1 MTGVGDLVIGVDV
14 GSQGTC
20 AQLIDQ
26 SGKLLGA
33 AYVAHDL
40 SYPRAGWA
48 EQDPRQWVS
57 ALTQAL
63 AEVTR
68 DIRVERV
75 DAIAF
80 ASQLDGLVAV
90 DAACEP
96 VHPALI
102 WMDRRADVECADAAE
117 RIDPAR
123 LREISGCNLDA
134 SHVAAKIAWL
144 CRHEADAHRACRTYL
159 VPGAYVAYRA
169 SGVLAIDP
177 SNASSTML
185 LDVRTRTWSDEAC
198 AAFDVDPDRLPP
210 ILAPQS
216 VLGPIAPWLREA
228 TGLAAST
235 LVVLGCGDEMAGTL
249 GAGVV
254 EPGDVCDVMGT
265 AEPVCAVT
273 DVPLHDPS
281 GVVELHPHAD
291 PESWLLEN
299 PGWLSGGAY
308 RWFRDHLG
316 NGEIERAERSGED
329 VYELLNAVAAEAPAG
344 ADGLVWLPALAG
356 AMTPEWNARARATWF
371 GLTPSHGRAHMLRAL
386 LEGNALALRDVLG
399 AIRATGR
406 EVNELVCVAG
416 GAKGRLARQIRA
428 DVTGL
433 PVSRPDDVE
442 TTARGAAMLA
452 AVGAGMYGTVRE
464 AGHAM
469 AAPRVDRIE
478 PDPTNADL
486 YDDLHGRYRG
496 LYAALRPLFDTLPV

>member
-1 MTGVGDLVIGVDV
+1 VTGDLVIGVDV

-20 AQLIDQ
+20 AQLIDAG
-26 SGKLLGA
+26 GKLIGA
-33 AYVAHDL
+33 SYVAHEL
-40 SYPRAGWA
+40 SYPRPGWA
-48 EQDPRQWVS
+48 EQDPRQWRS
-57 ALTQAL
+57 AIAGAI
-63 AEVTR
+63 AEV
-68 DIRVERV
+68 IREIPSERV
-75 DAIAF
+75 AAISF

-90 DAACEP
+90 DKACDP
-96 VHPALI
+96 VRPAMI
-102 WMDRRADVECADAAE
+102 WMDRRADAECDIAAAS
-117 RIDPAR
+117 IDPAR

-144 CRHEADAHRACRTYL
+144 CRHEPDAERATRTYL
-159 VPGAYVAYRA
+159 LPGSYVAFHA

-185 LDVRTRTWSDEAC
+185 LDVRERRWSGEAC
-198 AAFDVDPDRLPP
+198 EAFGIDPTRLPP
-210 ILAPQS
+210 IEAPQS
-216 VLGPIAPWLREA
+216 VLGPVAPWLREA
-228 TGLAAST
+228 TGLGPAT
-235 LVVLGCGDEMAGTL
+235 VVVLGCGDEMAGTL

-273 DVPLHDPS
+273 DVPLHDPT

-316 NGEIERAERSGED
+316 NGEVERATRTGED
-329 VYELLNAVAAEAPAG
+329 VYELLNAVAAEAPPG

-371 GLTPSHGRAHMLRAL
+371 GLTPAHGRAHMLRAL

-406 EVNELVCVAG
+406 DIHELVCVAG
-416 GAKGRLARQIRA
+416 GARGRLALQIRA
-428 DVTGL
+428 DVTGV

-452 AVGAGMYGTVRE
+452 AVGAGMYPTVRD

-469 AAPRVDRIE
+469 SVERVDRIE
-478 PDPTNADL
+478 PDPSRAAI
-486 YDDLHGRYRG
+486 YDELHGRYRA
-496 LYAALRPLFDTLPV
+496 LYAALRPLFDTLPA

>member
-1 MTGVGDLVIGVDV
+1 MGDLVIGIDV

-68 DIRVERV
+68 DIRVERI

-90 DAACEP
+90 DGACEP

-144 CRHEADAHRACRTYL
+144 CRHEPDAHRACRTYL
-159 VPGAYVAYRA
+159 VPGAYVACRA
-169 SGVLAIDP
+169 SGVMAIDP

-185 LDVRTRTWSDEAC
+185 LDVRTRGWSDEAC
-198 AAFDVDPDRLPP
+198 AAFDVDPGRLPP

-273 DVPLHDPS
+273 DVPLHDPT

-316 NGEIERAERSGED
+316 NGEVERAERSGED

-386 LEGNALALRDVLG
+386 LEGNALALRDVLE

-478 PDPTNADL
+478 PDPANAEL

-496 LYAALRPLFDTLPV
+496 LYAALRPLFDTLPM

>member
-1 MTGVGDLVIGVDV
+1 VSGDLVIGVDV

-26 SGKLLGA
+26 SGTLLGA
-33 AYVAHDL
+33 SYVAHDL

-48 EQDPRQWVS
+48 EQDARQWVR
-57 ALTQAL
+57 ALAQAL
-63 AEVTR
+63 HEVTR
-68 DIRVERV
+68 TIRPERV
-75 DAIAF
+75 DSIAF

-90 DAACEP
+90 DDACEP
-96 VHPALI
+96 VYPAMI
-102 WMDRRADVECADAAE
+102 WMDRRADVECEEAAT

-144 CRHEADAHRACRTYL
+144 RKHEAAAYDACQSYL
-159 VPGAYVAYRA
+159 LPGAYVAFKA

-185 LDVRTRTWSDEAC
+185 LDVRSRTWSNEAC
-198 AAFDVDPDRLPP
+198 AAFDVDPGRLPP

-216 VLGPIAPWLREA
+216 VLGPVAPWLREA
-228 TGLAAST
+228 AGLASST
-235 LVVLGCGDEMAGTL
+235 MIVLGCGDEMAGTL

-316 NGEIERAERSGED
+316 DGEVEHAERSGKD
-329 VYELLNAVAAEAPAG
+329 VYELLNAVASECPPG
-344 ADGLVWLPALAG
+344 ADGLIWLPALAG

-371 GLTPSHGRAHMLRAL
+371 GLTPAHGRSHMLRAL

-399 AIRATGR
+399 AIRDTGR
-406 EVNELVCVAG
+406 EIHELVCVAG
-416 GAKGRLARQIRA
+416 GAKGELVLQMRA
-428 DVTGL
+428 DITGV
-433 PVSRPDDVE
+433 PVSRPADVE

-452 AVGAGMYGTVRE
+452 AVGAGMYSTVRE
-464 AGHAM
+464 AGHEM
-469 AAPRVDRIE
+469 SAPRVMRFE
-478 PDPTNADL
+478 PRPEHAAM
-486 YDDLHGRYRG
+486 YDDLYGRYRE
-496 LYAALRPLFDTLPV
+496 LYAALRPLFDRLPA

>member
-1 MTGVGDLVIGVDV
+1 VSGDLVVGVDV

-33 AYVAHDL
+33 SYVAHDL
-40 SYPRAGWA
+40 FYPRAGWA

-57 ALTQAL
+57 ALARAL
-63 AEVTR
+63 REVTR
-68 DIRVERV
+68 EIRAERI

-90 DAACEP
+90 DHASEP

-102 WMDRRADVECADAAE
+102 WMDRRADVECAEAAT

-144 CRHEADAHRACRTYL
+144 ARHETEAHRACRAYL
-159 VPGAYVAYRA
+159 LPGAYVALKA
-169 SGVLAIDP
+169 SGVMAIDP

-198 AAFDVDPDRLPP
+198 AAFGVDPARLPP
-210 ILAPQS
+210 ILAPHS
-216 VLGPIAPWLREA
+216 VLGPVAPWLRESA
-228 TGLAAST
+228 GLAAST
-235 LVVLGCGDEMAGTL
+235 MVVLGCGDEMAATL

-316 NGEIERAERSGED
+316 DGEVERAERSGED
-329 VYELLNAVAAEAPAG
+329 VYELLNAVASEAPAG

-371 GLTPSHGRAHMLRAL
+371 GLTPAHGRPHMLRAL

-399 AIRATGR
+399 AIRDTGR
-406 EVNELVCVAG
+406 EIRELVCVAG
-416 GAKGRLARQIRA
+416 GAKGDLALQIRA
-428 DVTGL
+428 DVTGV
-433 PVSRPDDVE
+433 PVSRPADVE

-452 AVGAGMYGTVRE
+452 AVGAGMYSSVRE
-464 AGHAM
+464 AGHEM
-469 AAPRVDRIE
+469 SAPRVVRVE
-478 PDPTNADL
+478 PNPAHTAV
-486 YDDLHGRYRG
+486 YDDLHGRYRQ
-496 LYAALRPLFDTLPV
+496 LYAALRPLFDTLPA

>member
-1 MTGVGDLVIGVDV
+1 MSGDLVIGVDV

-33 AYVAHDL
+33 SYVAHDL

-48 EQDPRQWVS
+48 EQDPRQWVAALAS
-57 ALTQAL
+57 ALR
-63 AEVTR
+63 EVTR
-68 DIRVERV
+68 EIRAERV

-90 DAACEP
+90 DDDCEP
-96 VHPALI
+96 VYPAMI
-102 WMDRRADVECADAAE
+102 WMDRRADAECVEAAT
-117 RIDPAR
+117 RIAPSR

-144 CRHEADAHRACRTYL
+144 GTHEAEAHEACRTYL
-159 VPGAYVAYRA
+159 LPGAYVAFKA

-185 LDVRTRTWSDEAC
+185 LDVRTRTWSAEAC
-198 AAFDVDPDRLPP
+198 DAFGVDPARLPP
-210 ILAPQS
+210 ILAPHS
-216 VLGPIAPWLREA
+216 VLGPVAPWLRESA
-228 TGLAAST
+228 GLTGST
-235 LVVLGCGDEMAGTL
+235 MVVLGCGDEMAATL

-273 DVPLHDPS
+273 DVPLHDRS

-316 NGEIERAERSGED
+316 DGEVERAGRSGED
-329 VYELLNAVAAEAPAG
+329 VYELLNAVASEAPAG

-371 GLTPSHGRAHMLRAL
+371 GLTPAHGRPHMLRAL

-399 AIRATGR
+399 AIRETGR
-406 EVNELVCVAG
+406 EIHELVCVAG
-416 GAKGRLARQIRA
+416 GAKGELALQIRA
-428 DVTGL
+428 DITGV
-433 PVSRPDDVE
+433 PVSRPADVE

-452 AVGAGMYGTVRE
+452 AVGAGMYPTVRD
-464 AGHAM
+464 AGHEM
-469 AAPRVDRIE
+469 SAPRVRRYE
-478 PDPTNADL
+478 PDDANTAV
-486 YDDLHGRYRG
+486 YDDLYGRYRA
-496 LYAALRPLFDTLPV
+496 LYAAVRPLFERLPA

>member
-1 MTGVGDLVIGVDV
+1 LSGDLVIGVDV

-26 SGKLLGA
+26 GGRLLGA
-33 AYVAHDL
+33 SYVAHEL

-48 EQDPRQWVS
+48 EQDPRQWV
-57 ALTQAL
+57 AAL
-63 AEVTR
+63 AQAVREVTR
-68 DIRVERV
+68 EIRAERV

-90 DAACEP
+90 DHACEP
-96 VHPALI
+96 VYPAMI
-102 WMDRRADVECADAAE
+102 WMDRRADAQCLEVAR
-117 RIDPAR
+117 RIDTGR

-144 CRHEADAHRACRTYL
+144 REHEAEAHEACTTYL
-159 VPGAYVAYRA
+159 LPGAYVAFKA

-198 AAFDVDPDRLPP
+198 SAFDVDPARLPP
-210 ILAPQS
+210 ILAPHS
-216 VLGPIAPWLREA
+216 VLGPVAPWLRESA
-228 TGLAAST
+228 GLAST
-235 LVVLGCGDEMAGTL
+235 TMVVLGCGDEMAATL

-316 NGEIERAERSGED
+316 DAEVERAERSGED
-329 VYELLNAVAAEAPAG
+329 VYELLNAVAREAPAG

-356 AMTPEWNARARATWF
+356 AMTPEWNARARAAWF
-371 GLTPSHGRAHMLRAL
+371 GLTPAHGRPHMLRAL

-399 AIRATGR
+399 AIRDTGR
-406 EVNELVCVAG
+406 EIHELVCVAG
-416 GAKGRLARQIRA
+416 GAKGELALQIRA
-428 DVTGL
+428 DVTGV
-433 PVSRPDDVE
+433 PVSRPADVE

-452 AVGAGMYGTVRE
+452 AVGAGMYASVRE
-464 AGHAM
+464 AGHEM
-469 AAPRVDRIE
+469 SAPRVRRFE
-478 PDPTNADL
+478 PNPEHTAV
-486 YDDLHGRYRG
+486 YADLHGRYRE
-496 LYAALRPLFDTLPV
+496 LYAALRPLFDTLPA

>member
-1 MTGVGDLVIGVDV
+1 LSGDLVIGVDV

-26 SGKLLGA
+26 SGVLIGA
-33 AYVAHDL
+33 SYVAHDL

-48 EQDPRQWVS
+48 EQDPRQWVK
-57 ALTQAL
+57 ALAQAL
-63 AEVTR
+63 RVVTR
-68 DIRVERV
+68 AIRPERV

-96 VHPALI
+96 VRPAMI
-102 WMDRRADVECADAAE
+102 WMDRRADAECIAAAG

-144 CRHEADAHRACRTYL
+144 CKHEARAHAACTSYL
-159 VPGAYVAYRA
+159 LPGAYVAYKA
-169 SGVLAIDP
+169 SGVMAIDP

-185 LDVRTRTWSDEAC
+185 LDVRSRTWSDEAC
-198 AAFDVDPDRLPP
+198 NAFDVDPARLPP
-210 ILAPQS
+210 ILAPHS
-216 VLGPIAPWLREA
+216 VLGPLAPWLREES
-228 TGLAAST
+228 GLSAST
-235 LVVLGCGDEMAGTL
+235 MVVLGCGDEMAGTL

-316 NGEIERAERSGED
+316 DGEVAEAERSGKD

-356 AMTPEWNARARATWF
+356 AMTPEWNARARASWF
-371 GLTPSHGRAHMLRAL
+371 GLTPAHGRQHMLRAL

-399 AIRATGR
+399 AIRDTGR
-406 EVNELVCVAG
+406 EVNQLVCVAG
-416 GAKGRLARQIRA
+416 GAKGRLALQIRA
-428 DVTGL
+428 DVTGV

-452 AVGAGMYGTVRE
+452 AVGAGMYASVRE
-464 AGHAM
+464 ASHAM
-469 AAPRVDRIE
+469 SLPRVDRIE
-478 PDPTNADL
+478 PNPANSAV
-486 YDDLHGRYRG
+486 YDELHGRYRD
-496 LYAALRPLFDTLPV
+496 LYAALRPLFDTLPA

>member
-1 MTGVGDLVIGVDV
+1 MSGDLVIGVDV

-26 SGKLLGA
+26 SGRLLGA
-33 AYVAHDL
+33 SYVAHDL

-48 EQDPRQWVS
+48 EQDPRQWVA
-57 ALTQAL
+57 ALAQAL
-63 AEVTR
+63 REVTR
-68 DIRVERV
+68 DINSDRV

-90 DAACEP
+90 DGDCEP
-96 VHPALI
+96 VRPAMI
-102 WMDRRADVECADAAE
+102 WMDRRADVECAEAAE

-144 CRHEADAHRACRTYL
+144 GKHELDAHRACRTYL
-159 VPGAYVAYRA
+159 LPGAYVAFKA

-185 LDVRTRTWSDEAC
+185 LDVRSRTWSDEAC
-198 AAFDVDPDRLPP
+198 EAFDVDPARLPP
-210 ILAPQS
+210 ILAPHS
-216 VLGPIAPWLREA
+216 VLGQVAPWLREA
-228 TGLAAST
+228 AGLSPT
-235 LVVLGCGDEMAGTL
+235 TMIVLGCGDEMAGTL

-291 PESWLLEN
+291 PQSWLLEN

-316 NGEIERAERSGED
+316 DGEVERAAGSGED
-329 VYELLNAVAAEAPAG
+329 VYELLNSVAAQAPPG

-371 GLTPSHGRAHMLRAL
+371 GLTPAHGRPHMLRAL

-399 AIRATGR
+399 AIRDTGR
-406 EVNELVCVAG
+406 DVNELVCVAG
-416 GAKGRLARQIRA
+416 GAKGRLALQIRA
-428 DVTGL
+428 DVTGV
-433 PVSRPDDVE
+433 PVSRPADVE

-452 AVGAGMYGTVRE
+452 AVGAGMYSSVRE
-464 AGHAM
+464 AGLAM
-469 AAPRVDRIE
+469 SEPRVVRIE
-478 PDPTNADL
+478 PDPSTTAV
-486 YDDLHGRYRG
+486 YDELHGRYRE
-496 LYAALRPLFDTLPV
+496 LYAALRPLFDTLPA

>member
-1 MTGVGDLVIGVDV
+1 M
-14 GSQGTC
+14 
-20 AQLIDQ
+20 
-26 SGKLLGA
+26 
-33 AYVAHDL
+33 
-40 SYPRAGWA
+40 
-48 EQDPRQWVS
+48 
-57 ALTQAL
+57 
-63 AEVTR
+63 
-68 DIRVERV
+68 
-75 DAIAF
+75 
-80 ASQLDGLVAV
+80 
-90 DAACEP
+90 
-96 VHPALI
+96 
-102 WMDRRADVECADAAE
+102 
-117 RIDPAR
+117 
-123 LREISGCNLDA
+123 
-134 SHVAAKIAWL
+134 
-144 CRHEADAHRACRTYL
+144 
-159 VPGAYVAYRA
+159 
-169 SGVLAIDP
+169 
-177 SNASSTML
+177 
-185 LDVRTRTWSDEAC
+185 
-198 AAFDVDPDRLPP
+198 
-210 ILAPQS
+210 
-216 VLGPIAPWLREA
+216 
-228 TGLAAST
+228 
-235 LVVLGCGDEMAGTL
+235 LGCGDEMAGTL

-329 VYELLNAVAAEAPAG
+329 VYELLNAVAAEAPPG

-478 PDPTNADL
+478 PDPANAEL

-496 LYAALRPLFDTLPV
+496 LYAAVRPLFDTLPV

>member
-1 MTGVGDLVIGVDV
+1 VSGDLVIGVDV

-26 SGKLLGA
+26 SGTLLGA
-33 AYVAHDL
+33 SYVAHDL

-48 EQDPRQWVS
+48 EQDARQWVR
-57 ALTQAL
+57 AL
-63 AEVTR
+63 AEALREVTR
-68 DIRVERV
+68 RISPERV

-90 DAACEP
+90 DRAGEP
-96 VHPALI
+96 VHPAMI
-102 WMDRRADVECADAAE
+102 WMDRRADAECAEAAR

-144 CRHEADAHRACRTYL
+144 CKHQATAYEACHTYL
-159 VPGAYVAYRA
+159 LPGAYVAFKA

-185 LDVRTRTWSDEAC
+185 LDVQSRTWSDEAC
-198 AAFDVDPDRLPP
+198 AAFDVDPARLPP

-216 VLGPIAPWLREA
+216 VLGPVAPWLREA
-228 TGLAAST
+228 AGLAAST
-235 LVVLGCGDEMAGTL
+235 MVVLGCGDEMAGTL

-316 NGEIERAERSGED
+316 DGEVEHAERSGKD
-329 VYELLNAVAAEAPAG
+329 VYELLNAVAGESPPG
-344 ADGLVWLPALAG
+344 ADGLIWLPALAG
-356 AMTPEWNARARATWF
+356 AMTPEWNARARAAWF
-371 GLTPSHGRAHMLRAL
+371 GLTPAHGRSHMLRAL

-399 AIRATGR
+399 AIRDTGR
-406 EVNELVCVAG
+406 EIHELVCVAG
-416 GAKGRLARQIRA
+416 GAKGELVLQMRA
-428 DVTGL
+428 DITGV
-433 PVSRPDDVE
+433 PVSRPADVE

-452 AVGAGMYGTVRE
+452 AVGAGMYSTVRE
-464 AGHAM
+464 AGHEM
-469 AAPRVDRIE
+469 SAPRVRRFE
-478 PDPTNADL
+478 PRAEHAAM
-486 YDDLHGRYRG
+486 YDDLYGRYRA
-496 LYAALRPLFDTLPV
+496 LYAALRPLFDTLPA